1 MTTPSGGKQTQQWGN
16 TTPSG
21 GKQTQQWGNT
31 TPSGGEQTQLWDNT
45 TPSRGEQTQQWD
57 NTTPSGG
64 KQTQQWDDIYNS
76 FGRQTNPAVGN
87 KIYLLCHNLVNFAKI
102 NSRTPDYL
110 CKQYKQL
117 CISINALMKVVPGS
131 IYNQVSIDCNASS
144 DKELS
149 VSQINLLKCVGNH

>member
-1 MTTPSGGKQTQQWGN
+1 MGQYNSFWRRTNPAMEQYNSFWRRTNLAMGQYNSFGRQTNQGMGQ
-16 TTPSG
+16 
-21 GKQTQQWGNT
+21 
-31 TPSGGEQTQLWDNT
+31 D
-45 TPSRGEQTQQWD
+45 
-57 NTTPSGG
+57 
-64 KQTQQWDDIYNS
+64 NS

-149 VSQINLLKCVGNH
+149 VSQINLLKYVGNH

>member
-1 MTTPSGGKQTQQWGN
+1 MGQYNSFWRRTNPAMEQYNSFWRRTNLAMGQYNSFGRQTNQGMGQ
-16 TTPSG
+16 
-21 GKQTQQWGNT
+21 
-31 TPSGGEQTQLWDNT
+31 D
-45 TPSRGEQTQQWD
+45 
-57 NTTPSGG
+57 
-64 KQTQQWDDIYNS
+64 NS

-102 NSRTPDYL
+102 DSRTPDYL

-131 IYNQVSIDCNASS
+131 IYNQVSIDCNSSS